1 MELNKA
7 IYNKLIELAK
17 DVFNKYVYCE
27 FGVYS
32 LNDLVKGKT
41 KTGKKIDLSSDVNE
55 IKYNINIESFSCT
68 FAASAVFAL
77 AAKFE
82 KLAKIGAKNKTLFSK
97 SDNNGELVATF
108 EVEKKT
114 IESVAACDPLS
125 AYAAFNGV
133 FIDLLNKN
141 FVCTNGHIININRL
155 QAVNILVSSAIDK
168 FSYKS
173 YKCGGIIVPLNFIK
187 KATGKLSL
195 YKDNNNFYIVAES
208 GISAVCESVLY
219 PNYFDVF
226 NLIDTNSCMI
236 LKNVRTFKKAAA
248 KLAKANQVDT
258 VSIFGV
264 AGENC
269 ITIAAKN
276 RALKSED
283 TIKIELQNTL
293 NITFCKDIAIE
304 NIKAVNNIANTIY
317 LNRNEYVVFTGT
329 NYILLASITD
339 VDQGERSETGA
350 FARNNAI
357 KLNCNYN
364 ILLESGFIADADNS
378 EAAGNNYDDN
388 NIVAI
393 AVADADNSEA
403 AGNNN
408 DDNNVVAIAVADADN
423 SEATGFITDMY
434 KYIVIAACF
443 LCFLIPKILLFP
455 TIFAA
460 GVNSVV
466 VADNS
471 EAAGNNNDDNN
482 IVAIAVADADN
493 SEAAGNNYD
502 DNNVVAIAVADADNS
517 EAAGNYYD
525 YNIDNKNIASI
536 IAPAKNHQNF

>member
-27 FGVYS
+27 SGVYS
-32 LNDLVKGKT
+32 LNELVKGKT
-41 KTGKKIDLSSDVNE
+41 KTGEKIDLSSDVNE
-55 IKYNINIESFSCT
+55 IKYNINIDSFSCT

-108 EVEKKT
+108 EVEKKA

-141 FVCTNGHIININRL
+141 FVCTNGNIININRL
-155 QAVNILVSSAIDK
+155 QSVNILVSSAIDK
-168 FSYKS
+168 SIYKS

-187 KATGKLSL
+187 KAIGKLSL

-208 GISAVCESVLY
+208 GISAVCKSVLY

-236 LKNVRTFKKAAA
+236 LKNVRTLKKAAA
-248 KLAKANQVDT
+248 KLAKANQVGT

-317 LNRNEYVVFTGT
+317 LNRNESVVFTGT
-329 NYILLASITD
+329 NYISLASITD
-339 VDQGERSETGA
+339 VDQGERPEAGA
-350 FARNNAI
+350 FARNNAT

-364 ILLESGFIADADNS
+364 ILLESGFIADADNSEAADNNNVDNNVVAVADADNCEATGFITDMYKYIVIAACFLCFLVPKILLFPTIFATGVNSIVVADNSEAAGNNNDDNNVVAIAVADADNS

-403 AGNNN
+403 AGNN
-408 DDNNVVAIAVADADN
+408 
-423 SEATGFITDMY
+423 
-434 KYIVIAACF
+434 
-443 LCFLIPKILLFP
+443 
-455 TIFAA
+455 
-460 GVNSVV
+460 
-466 VADNS
+466 
-471 EAAGNNNDDNN
+471 
-482 IVAIAVADADN
+482 
-493 SEAAGNNYD
+493 YD
-502 DNNVVAIAVADADNS
+502 DNNVVAIADADADNS